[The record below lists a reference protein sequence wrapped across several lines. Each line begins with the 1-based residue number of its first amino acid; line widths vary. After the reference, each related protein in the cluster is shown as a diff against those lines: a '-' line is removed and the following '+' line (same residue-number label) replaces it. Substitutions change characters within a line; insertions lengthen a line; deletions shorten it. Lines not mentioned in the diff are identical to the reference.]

1 MNFFTQELFYKFIKF
16 GIVGLTGVIVDF
28 SITFLLKEKV
38 KIHKYVANAIGFTIA
53 ASNNYIL
60 NRVWTFHSKNPQIST
75 EYGHF
80 IIVSLLG
87 LGINS
92 LILWLLVSK
101 LKWNFYFSKLIAIG
115 ITTIW
120 NFFANVIYTF
130 AVK

>member
-1 MNFFTQELFYKFIKF
+1 MNFFTQELFLKFIKF
-16 GIVGLTGVIVDF
+16 GVVGLSGVVVDF
-28 SITFLLKEKV
+28 SITYLLKEKV
-38 KIHKYVANAIGFTIA
+38 KIHKYLANAIGFTIA
-53 ASNNYIL
+53 ASTNYIL
-60 NRVWTFHSKNPQIST
+60 NRVWTFNSKNPQIST

-80 IIVSLLG
+80 IAVSLLG

-115 ITTIW
+115 FVTIW
-120 NFFANVIYTF
+120 NFFANVVYTF